1 MNERPNLHHHYMTR
15 TTLNTSPQL
24 SWRAVSCI
32 LFLVVAPSVT
42 RGQSTEP
49 LQHLWEVQPNLGDIW
64 NNNRLAQ
71 SVSIDFDNLL
81 SDQSQIRLETAR
93 MICVN
98 HDRPGFGDK
107 AKAIERLVSALTRS
121 DESLLN
127 RRTLTS
133 AACLLDDGT
142 HATKLWELSRNDP
155 VSNQE
160 VQKALIRWRSDV
172 ALDHWRKVVLNP
184 SSPAVITAIAIE
196 GLGNVGTNEDQKTLN
211 DILESE
217 SASIELRSL
226 AAESLGKI
234 QSSGLSALAR
244 KYLESNLPG
253 KDMIA
258 AYLLIQHSDD
268 ESLQLLLSVH
278 DKGASTAKRIA
289 ANCLARESPKV
300 AEELMIAWKSDPDTH
315 FRELAIQVASVS
327 EPSKTLHVAS
337 SMLHDDEDRLRNLA
351 RLQLLNLASMH
362 REEIDAII
370 QTELEGNDWKGMEQA
385 IILLAELGDASKCER
400 LLELFDHPQA
410 EVHMHAAW
418 ALRDLSQ
425 PGPLLDRIREKA
437 FSLTDSLEKGTRT
450 FEKSEIIMLSLMLET
465 FGRHQHEPAFAILE
479 KYIPKNDFKM
489 GNLARCSAIWSIGQI
504 RKNSNDPD
512 LRAKLRE
519 RIKDLPPDKP
529 ENYLVRFVC
538 ILALGEFGFKDSKEI
553 IDQFGGAPPNLLG
566 WASDWAREQ
575 IAKSDK

>member
-1 MNERPNLHHHYMTR
+1 MNERPNRYHHYLTR
-15 TTLNTSPQL
+15 TTRDASMRL
-24 SWRAVSCI
+24 SLRTLSCI
-32 LFLVVAPSVT
+32 LFLVVAPNVT
-42 RGQSTEP
+42 RGQSSEP
-49 LQHLWEVQPNLGDIW
+49 LQHLWEIQPNLGYIW

-71 SVSIDFDNLL
+71 SVSIDFDSLL

-93 MICVN
+93 RICVN

-107 AKAIERLVSALTRS
+107 AKAIERLLRALTRA
-121 DESLLN
+121 DESILN
-127 RRTLTS
+127 RRTFTS

-160 VQKALIRWRSDV
+160 VQKALIRWRSDA
-172 ALDHWRKVVLNP
+172 ALDYWRKVVLNP
-184 SSPAVITAIAIE
+184 SSPALITAIAIE

-226 AAESLGKI
+226 AAQSLGRI

-253 KDMIA
+253 KDTIA
-258 AYLLIQHSDD
+258 AYLLIQHTDD
-268 ESLQLLLSVH
+268 ESLQLLRSVH
-278 DKGASTAKRIA
+278 DKGTSTAKRIA
-289 ANCLARESPKV
+289 ATCLARESPKI
-300 AEELMIAWKSDPDTH
+300 AEELMNAWKSDPDPY
-315 FRELAIQVASVS
+315 FRELAIQVASAS

-337 SMLHDDEDRLRNLA
+337 SMLHDDEDRLRNRA
-351 RLQLLNLASMH
+351 RLRLLKLASMH

-385 IILLAELGDASKCER
+385 IILLAELRDASKCER

-450 FEKSEIIMLSLMLET
+450 FGKSEIIMLSLTLET
-465 FGRHQHEPAFAILE
+465 FGRHKHEPALAILE

-529 ENYLVRFVC
+529 ENYLVRFSC
-538 ILALGEFGFKDSKEI
+538 ILALGEFGFEDSWEVI
-553 IDQFGGAPPNLLG
+553 EQYSGSPPGPLG
-566 WASDWAREQ
+566 HAGIWAKEQ
-575 IAKSDK
+575 IKKSGK